1 MSDYLWDKRGRDA
14 DVEALEFSL
23 AGLAYDRP
31 APAIPGVKSGD
42 YLWDKSG
49 SDSEVSG
56 LERSLEGLAYD
67 GEPPVVPLRRVP
79 TPSPPLRAVPLPA
92 FRGAP
97 WTHAKF
103 MPLALA
109 AGLML
114 MGFGVTYSAL
124 AKEKADV
131 RKGWNLV
138 PVLVATVDLSEGTV
152 LSMDQLAQRS
162 VPEQFV
168 TSSVVKPDSAS
179 YVIGQ
184 KVQVAVAAGD
194 PLMWNQFEAARGGME
209 RLASRILKRARALAV
224 DVKGTTSVGGWMRPN
239 DHVDII
245 GSFKDPLTNEHV
257 AVTIMQN
264 VMVLATGKLTGTTNV
279 NLVPEAERAYGNVSL
294 MLLPEEAEMLV
305 LAQELGGLTFTLRNE
320 EDLDVLEERGRATV
334 STLLSGERTRVLQ
347 QKRFNTI
354 QVIRGASIRDP
365 QKSAK

>member
-1 MSDYLWDKRGRDA
+1 MSDYLWDKSGHDA
-14 DVEALEFSL
+14 EVEAFELSL
-23 AGLAYDRP
+23 SGLAYDRA
-31 APAIPGVKSGD
+31 APKLPGGD
-42 YLWDKSG
+42 YLWEKSG
-49 SDSEVSG
+49 RDAQVEA
-56 LERSLEGLAYD
+56 LELSLSGLAYD
-67 GEPPVVPLRRVP
+67 GEAPVLPMRRLP
-79 TPSPPLRAVPLPA
+79 TPSPPLPA
-92 FRGAP
+92 MRKPVYRGAP
-97 WTHAKF
+97 WTHAKAT
-103 MPLALA
+103 PLALA

-114 MGFGVTYSAL
+114 MGFGVAYSAL
-124 AKEKADV
+124 AREKADV

-152 LSMDQLAQRS
+152 VTMEQLSQRS

-179 YVIGQ
+179 FVIGQ

-194 PLMWNQFEAARGGME
+194 PLMWNQFEAARSGME
-209 RLASRILKRARALAV
+209 RLAARVFKRARALAV
-224 DVKGTTSVGGWMRPN
+224 EVKGTTGVGGWMRPN

-245 GSFKDPLTNEHV
+245 GSFKDPMTNEQV

-279 NLVPEAERAYGNVSL
+279 NLVPEAQRAYGNVSL

-354 QVIRGASIRDP
+354 QVIRGSSASDT
-365 QKSAK
+365 KKTAK